1 VCCDHRQNPPTA
13 YRDAFSQKRVSTRKR
28 SDDRAVRLI
37 TESNC
42 PVTTGRL
49 LQFLRL
55 YEESLA
61 TNLEPASVDDLIV
74 NPPQR

>member
-1 VCCDHRQNPPTA
+1 VLGRIVALGHP
-13 YRDAFSQKRVSTRKR
+13 RDAFSQKRVSTRKR

-61 TNLEPASVDDLIV
+61 ANLEPASVDDLIV